1 MTRVGIAV
9 SAVVAIVILA
19 VGLVRYL
26 DDDEAVAE
34 PFEASRVVDDAIVRV
49 VATPGAAGPT
59 DLHLYVEDPAAGLEE
74 PTDARAELTLE
85 GDVVD
90 VELIDSGVAH
100 WLAEDI
106 DLRAGAW
113 TLEVSVTRADGTD
126 IETTFAIP
134 IGGTS

>member
-1 MTRVGIAV
+1 MNRVGIAV

-26 DDDEAVAE
+26 DDGDTAAE
-34 PFEASRVVDDAIVRV
+34 PFEASRVVDDAIVRI
-49 VATPGAAGPT
+49 VATPGTAGPT
-59 DLHLYVEDPAAGLEE
+59 DLHLYVEDPAAGLDE
-74 PTDARAELTLE
+74 PTDARAELTLG

-106 DLRAGAW
+106 DLRAGEW
-113 TLEVSVTRADGTD
+113 TLEVGVTRADGTD